1 MAGALTARKRRFRS
15 RRVWIVLVIAAGCL
29 FAGLLASGVLSRK
42 TGGNAVQPGTTA
54 PTLAVTTTPE
64 PGVSAGAAQT
74 NNPYG
79 PDDWGTYGGSYD
91 QIRHSLLTEVTKANV
106 NQLGVAFTIDFHQI
120 DKTIPLG
127 EQSFPIVVDGTIYVT
142 TGNDHVFAID
152 GSSGKELWEFTP
164 SNTAIFSNY
173 GVNAN
178 RGVAYCDG
186 NVYLLT
192 LDMRIEEIDASNGK
206 LVKEVPISDAVPGA
220 TVENG
225 YSETAAPIC
234 YDNLLIAGASGS
246 DYSTRGF
253 VMAWNAA
260 DLSPAWPTPYWIIPP
275 AGTEWR
281 SAGVFVGGGAN
292 WNPATIDTE
301 TNTLY
306 ITTSNPSPIFD
317 PSARPGPNPRTDSL
331 IALNLFNGQQRWWQQ
346 QIAHDQWGYSTVQPA
361 LLYNVKIAG
370 KVERVVSVGTKEG
383 TWFMYNALTGAPI
396 YQHVKLVSELE
407 HPALRPGA
415 SVTVYPSSLGGLNY
429 SPSSYDPGTGYVIN
443 SQAETAVT
451 LTQVADPSKL
461 NKDKVNGDV
470 DNGLV
475 GNGFGVTPIGWH
487 NYGSITAVDA
497 AEGKVIWRHQVSEPG
512 RGGVTTTAS
521 GLAFVGGGDG
531 NLQAVDTKTG
541 NVLWSF
547 QTGHQI
553 AAGPAIYEANG
564 HEMIAITVG
573 GTPTSSYGGT
583 ASELEVFSLK
593 GSQTQYP
600 APAITPANV
609 HLGASNPPPF
619 YLSLAPQP
627 HTLRLLVVASEESSS
642 GADTLDGVSHGK
654 MTVDVPEGWHVNV
667 TVANDAAARSDTIAV
682 VSDPGETTP
691 AFSGA
696 QATVGPSSQ
705 AYFSFKASQQGQYV
719 VASTTA
725 RGAAGEYMKLNVVPS
740 SQVPELDY
748 PNLPTYKVVVGVV
761 ASSSGGARNG
771 NG

>member
-1 MAGALTARKRRFRS
+1 
-15 RRVWIVLVIAAGCL
+15 VLVILIGAL
-29 FAGLLASGVLSRK
+29 FAGLLASGVLSRH
-42 TGGNAVQPGTTA
+42 TGGNAIQPATTA
-54 PTLAVTTTPE
+54 PTVAVTTTSE
-64 PGVSAGAAQT
+64 PGVSPEAAQS
-74 NNPYG
+74 NNPFG
-79 PDDWGTYGGSYD
+79 ADDWGTYGGSYD
-91 QIRHSLLTEVTKANV
+91 QIRHSHLTEVTKSNV
-106 NQLGVAFTIDFHQI
+106 NTLGVAFTIDFHQI

-127 EQSFPIVVDGTIYVT
+127 EQSFPIVVNGTIYVT

-152 GSSGKELWEFTP
+152 GASGKELWEFTP
-164 SNTAIFSNY
+164 TNTAIFSNY

-192 LDMRIEEIDASNGK
+192 LDMRIEEIDATNGK
-206 LVKEVPISDAVPGA
+206 LVKEVPISDAVPNA
-220 TVENG
+220 TVQNG

-253 VMAWNAA
+253 VMAWNAS
-260 DLSPAWPTPYWIIPP
+260 DLSPAWSTPYWIIPP
-275 AGTEWR
+275 DGQEWR
-281 SAGVFVGGGAN
+281 EAGPFVGGGAN
-292 WNPATIDTE
+292 WNPATIDTQ

-317 PSARPGPNPRTDSL
+317 PSARPGANPRTDSL
-331 IALNLFNGQQRWWQQ
+331 VALNVFTGQQRWWQQ

-361 LLYNVKIAG
+361 LLYNVKIGG
-370 KVERVVSVGTKEG
+370 KLERVISVGTKEG
-383 TWFMYNALTGAPI
+383 TWFMYNAATGAPI

-451 LTQVADPSKL
+451 LTEVSDPTKL
-461 NKDKVNGDV
+461 NADKTKGDV
-470 DNGLV
+470 DNGLL
-475 GNGFGVTPIGWH
+475 GNGFGVTPMAWH

-497 AEGKVIWRHQVSEPG
+497 AQGRVVWRHQLPEPG
-512 RGGVTTTAS
+512 RGGVTTTDS

-553 AAGPAIYEANG
+553 AAGPAIYEAGG
-564 HEMIAITVG
+564 HEMIAVTIG

-583 ASELEVFSLK
+583 ASEMEVFSLK
-593 GSQTQYP
+593 GDQTQFA
-600 APAITPANV
+600 APAISPANV

-619 YLSLAPQP
+619 YLSLGPEV
-627 HTLRLLVVASEESSS
+627 HTLRLLAVTSQGSAA
-642 GADTLDGVSHGK
+642 GADTIDGVSHGA
-654 MTVDVPEGWHVNV
+654 MTVSVPEGWHVNV
-667 TVANDAAARSDTIAV
+667 SVANNAATRPDALAV
-682 VSDPGETTP
+682 VSTPGSTTP
-691 AFSGA
+691 VFGGASSSVPASG
-696 QATVGPSSQ
+696 TS
-705 AYFSFKASQQGQYV
+705 YFQFTASKQGQYV
-719 VASTTA
+719 LASTA
-725 RGAAGEYMKLNVVPS
+725 GHGAAGEWIKINVVPS

-748 PNLPTYKVVVGVV
+748 PDHPAYKVVVGVT
-761 ASSSGGARNG
+761 SGSGGGAHNG